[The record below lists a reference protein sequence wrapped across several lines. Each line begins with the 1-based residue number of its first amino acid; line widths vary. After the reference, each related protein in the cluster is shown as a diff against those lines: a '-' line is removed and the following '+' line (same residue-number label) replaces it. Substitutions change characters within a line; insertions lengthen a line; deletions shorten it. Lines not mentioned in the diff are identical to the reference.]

1 MLHKGNEAYK
11 AYAASGTLVWLGSP
25 HIAEN
30 IKEPQSRLTCNSVGR
45 LFLFNDNSLKMK
57 QKLLNALK
65 EGYKN
70 LGLAESAFERVA
82 AFGETFITSD
92 EQIES
97 FVKAAEAMLKAEQSA
112 ADKVRTELNAK
123 IKGLEGEKA
132 DLEAK
137 LNGNQPPEPNPEPK
151 PQDTP
156 DIAAI
161 VAQAVAAAINPLQE
175 KLTAFET
182 TRAKETA
189 VAALEKMCAEWDYA
203 QGFPKE
209 RDEAKRIALKIY
221 KAGGE
226 QMNGEQLIA
235 AFREEFDPAV
245 KSKGVTDFSQPFKS
259 DGGAGDNAQA
269 RFEAMAKRQQE
280 RQGAVVE

>member
-1 MLHKGNEAYK
+1 
-11 AYAASGTLVWLGSP
+11 
-25 HIAEN
+25 
-30 IKEPQSRLTCNSVGR
+30 
-45 LFLFNDNSLKMK
+45 MK

-137 LNGNQPPEPNPEPK
+137 LNGNPQPEPNPEPK

-161 VAQAVAAAINPLQE
+161 VAQAVATAINPLQE
-175 KLTAFET
+175 KLNAFET
-182 TRAKETA
+182 AKTA
-189 VAALEKMCAEWDYA
+189 
-203 QGFPKE
+203 
-209 RDEAKRIALKIY
+209 
-221 KAGGE
+221 E
-226 QMNGEQLIA
+226 Q
-235 AFREEFDPAV
+235 AV
-245 KSKGVTDFSQPFKS
+245 KQAQEKFGADEWVNGYPELRDSAWAQAMRIYDRTGKSMTADELHTEAMEIFKPLAKAKGLDISKPFQS
-259 DGGAGDNAQA
+259 DGGAG
-269 RFEAMAKRQQE
+269 AKPDFS
-280 RQGAVVE
+280 ADVELLKNEGVDFGE

>member
-1 MLHKGNEAYK
+1 
-11 AYAASGTLVWLGSP
+11 
-25 HIAEN
+25 
-30 IKEPQSRLTCNSVGR
+30 
-45 LFLFNDNSLKMK
+45 MK

-137 LNGNQPPEPNPEPK
+137 LNGNQPNPNPEPK

-156 DIAAI
+156 DIATI

-182 TRAKETA
+182 TNAQKSA
-189 VAALEKMCAEWDYA
+189 VAALDELRSTWDYA
-203 QGFPKE
+203 KGYPEECADAYE
-209 RDEAKRIALKIY
+209 RTMEIYEAIGKKWTS
-221 KAGGE
+221 
-226 QMNGEQLIA
+226 
-235 AFREEFDPAV
+235 EELTTNFKDKFNKLVA
-245 KSKGVTDFSQPFKS
+245 KKGVDTSKPFEGSGGHKDIPDFSKESELLRSEGIDLP
-259 DGGAGDNAQA
+259 
-269 RFEAMAKRQQE
+269 E
-280 RQGAVVE
+280 